1 MLKTHLKAAWR
12 NLMKNKIFSFVN
24 VIGLTI
30 GLASF
35 LLIALYIFD
44 EMSFDRFHK
53 NANHIYRL
61 IEDRT
66 SPDGKETKVAGAGY
80 QVSEKSQSVIPVIKD
95 IVRMT
100 TFGRANISTTENT
113 NVFYED
119 YRIGNEG
126 FLTTFDFPLVQG
138 DRKTA
143 LTEPYT
149 VILTQE
155 MAEKLFNTSNVIGKS
170 IKTDRDGHPFKITG
184 VLKNFPDNSH
194 LSFDLL
200 FSEASVKDSSFT
212 SFADNDWASS
222 YFTTYFLLDAHANK
236 NDVERQIQQLLNSS
250 RDNKNKT
257 RITLALQPLADIHFY
272 SAGIEGNDNNKGNI
286 TYIYVFSIVA
296 LFILLIACIN
306 YMNLATARFTNRA
319 KEIAVRKVAGASRK
333 NLVVQFLAEA
343 LLISAIALIAAVAI
357 VELVLPTFNSF
368 TGKQL
373 TLTINTDTRIWLGI
387 LAVLIIVA
395 ILSGIYPALFQSR
408 FKPLSLLKSKVT
420 PGKGTLSIRRSLVVF
435 QFSLSIVMIIATMVV
450 YLQVKYLN
458 TKDMGFNKEQMLVID
473 INSGKV
479 RRSADAIKNEFL
491 KLSQVSKVC
500 VSSRVPGE
508 WKDIP
513 QVEVKNEN
521 IQNTTGS
528 EMYFLGIDDQFLSTY
543 QIDLLSGRNFY
554 PNSLTDSS
562 SVLINETAAK
572 ELGIQRATGQRI
584 EIPSVDFFGTV
595 VPPDRPYVA
604 QVAGIVKDF
613 NFQSLREPLKP
624 MILGFQ
630 KNPVQAI
637 DYFTAKVSPG
647 NTGSMLD
654 QMNAVLHGVDANH
667 LFEYHFLDK
676 QWDLFYRQDKIR
688 QMIFLIMAVLAIII
702 ACLGLFGLATYAA
715 EQRIKE
721 IGIRKVLGA
730 SVRGIIAMLSK
741 DFLKLVVIASIIA
754 FPIAWF
760 AMNKWLQDFAYRINI
775 SWWVFVIASVV
786 AILIALLTI
795 SYQAI
800 RAAIANPVKSLRTE

>member
-1 MLKTHLKAAWR
+1 ME
-12 NLMKNKIFSFVN
+12 
-24 VIGLTI
+24 G
-30 GLASF
+30 
-35 LLIALYIFD
+35 
-44 EMSFDRFHK
+44 
-53 NANHIYRL
+53 
-61 IEDRT
+61 
-66 SPDGKETKVAGAGY
+66 
-80 QVSEKSQSVIPVIKD
+80 
-95 IVRMT
+95 
-100 TFGRANISTTENT
+100 ANISTTENT

-126 FLTTFDFPLVQG
+126 FLTTFDFPLVEG

-143 LTEPYT
+143 LADPYT
-149 VILTQE
+149 VILTE
-155 MAEKLFNTSNVIGKS
+155 DMAKKFFNTSTVIGKT
-170 IKTDRDGHPFKITG
+170 IKTDRDDHPFKVTG
-184 VLKNFPDNSH
+184 VLKKFPDNSH

-212 SFADNDWASS
+212 SFADNDWNST
-222 YFTTYFLLDAHANK
+222 YFTTYFLLDDKANK
-236 NDVERQIQQLLNSS
+236 NTVEKQMQQLLNSS
-250 RDNKNKT
+250 RDTKNKT
-257 RITLALQPLADIHFY
+257 KISLALQPLVNIHFH
-272 SAGIEGNDNNKGNI
+272 SGDIEGNDNNKGNI

-319 KEIAVRKVAGASRK
+319 KEIAVRKVTGATRK
-333 NLVVQFLAEA
+333 NLVVQFLTEA
-343 LLISAIALIAAVAI
+343 LLIAVIALIAALAV
-357 VELVLPTFNSF
+357 VKLVLPAFNSF

-373 TLTINTDTRIWLGI
+373 ALDTNTDSRIWLGV

-395 ILSGIYPALFQSR
+395 VLSGIYPALFQSR
-408 FKPLSLLKSKVT
+408 FKPLSLLKSKIS

-435 QFSLSIVMIIATMVV
+435 QFSLSIVMIIATMIV
-450 YLQVKYLN
+450 YLQVKFLD

-479 RRSADAIKNEFL
+479 RHSADAIKNEFL

-521 IQNTTGS
+521 IHNEHGS

-543 QIDLLSGRNFY
+543 QVELLSGRNFY
-554 PNSLTDSS
+554 ANSLADSS
-562 SVLINETAAK
+562 SVLVNETAAK
-572 ELGIQRATGQRI
+572 ELGIKRATGQRI

-604 QVAGIVKDF
+604 QVVGIVKDF

-624 MILGFQ
+624 MVLGFQ

-637 DYFTAKVSPG
+637 DYFTAKVTPG
-647 NTGSMLD
+647 NAGSMLD
-654 QMNAVLHGVDANH
+654 KMNAVLHDVDANH

-676 QWDLFYRQDKIR
+676 QWDLFYRQDRIR
-688 QMIFLIMAVLAIII
+688 QTIFLIMAALAIII

-730 SVRGIIAMLSK
+730 SVQGIIAMLSK
-741 DFLKLVVIASIIA
+741 DFLKLVIIASLIA
-754 FPIAWF
+754 FPVGWF

-775 SWWVFVIASVV
+775 SWWVFVIAGIV
-786 AILIALLTI
+786 AILIALITI

-800 RAAIANPVKSLRTE
+800 KAAIANPVKSLRTE